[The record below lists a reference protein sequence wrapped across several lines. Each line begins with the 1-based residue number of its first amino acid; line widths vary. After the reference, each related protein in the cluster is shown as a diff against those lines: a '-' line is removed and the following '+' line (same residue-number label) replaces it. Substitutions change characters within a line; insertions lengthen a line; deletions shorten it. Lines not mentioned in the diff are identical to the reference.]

1 MTRLITSETSIAP
14 ITPFSPL
21 NAADAP
27 DGPPRVPGRTRGR
40 GTFQDVADPSVVL
53 SERFAGA
60 LASLD
65 ETLRGADPVV
75 RRSDRADYQVN
86 GSMALAKKTG
96 RPPRDLAQDIV
107 ARVDL
112 TDIAHPP
119 EIAGPG
125 FINVTLQDAF
135 LARALQETAGDAAL
149 GVTPSATTETVVMD
163 YSAPNVAKEMHVGHL
178 RSSIIGDAL
187 VRVLEFVGHRVIRQ
201 NHLGDWGTPFGMLI
215 EHLLSVGEA
224 EAANELS
231 VGDLGR
237 FYQEARA
244 EFDANPE
251 FAERAR
257 RRVVEL
263 QAGDP
268 QTLRLWKLLVDES
281 SRYFTN
287 VYERLGVK
295 LTTDDQAGESMYNP
309 LLADTMAELEQ
320 LGLLVESDGA
330 LCVFPA
336 GFTTREG
343 NPLPLI
349 VRKSDGGFG
358 YDTTDLAAIRYRL
371 RDLGADHII
380 YVVGAPQREHLE
392 MIIET
397 ARQAGWLKPPARA
410 EHVAFG
416 SVLGADRKMFRTRAG
431 GSIRLVDLLDE
442 AVERA
447 GRVVAERVDQL
458 SPAEQAAVSEAVGIG
473 AVKYADLSN
482 DRVKDYVFDWDRMLD
497 FNGNTA
503 PYLQYA
509 HARVRSIFRKAETDG
524 VDVSNLAPAAEFAP
538 AERRLALELL
548 SFDGAV
554 HGTEVS
560 LAPHRLCTYLFDLAT
575 AFTDFY
581 ESCPILRADTEE
593 QRRSRLFLADL
604 TSRVLAQGLDL
615 LGIAAPA
622 RM

>member
-1 MTRLITSETSIAP
+1 
-14 ITPFSPL
+14 
-21 NAADAP
+21 
-27 DGPPRVPGRTRGR
+27 
-40 GTFQDVADPSVVL
+40 
-53 SERFAGA
+53 
-60 LASLD
+60 
-65 ETLRGADPVV
+65 
-75 RRSDRADYQVN
+75 
-86 GSMALAKKTG
+86 
-96 RPPRDLAQDIV
+96 
-107 ARVDL
+107 
-112 TDIAHPP
+112 
-119 EIAGPG
+119 
-125 FINVTLQDAF
+125 
-135 LARALQETAGDAAL
+135 
-149 GVTPSATTETVVMD
+149 
-163 YSAPNVAKEMHVGHL
+163 
-178 RSSIIGDAL
+178 
-187 VRVLEFVGHRVIRQ
+187 
-201 NHLGDWGTPFGMLI
+201 MLI
-215 EHLLSVGEA
+215 EHLLSVGEE
-224 EAANELS
+224 EAAQELS

-244 EFDANPE
+244 EFDANPD
-251 FAERAR
+251 FADRAR

-268 QTLRLWKLLVDES
+268 RTLRLWKLLVDES
-281 SRYFTN
+281 SRYFSS

-295 LTTDDQAGESMYNP
+295 LTPEDQAGESMYNDM
-309 LLADTMAELEQ
+309 LADTVAELER

-330 LCVFPA
+330 LCVFPP

-358 YDTTDLAAIRYRL
+358 YDTTDLAAIRHRL
-371 RDLGADHII
+371 RDLGATHLI

-392 MIIET
+392 MIFET
-397 ARQAGWLKPPARA
+397 ARLAGWLLPPARA

-416 SVLGADRKMFRTRAG
+416 SVLGADRKMYRTRAG

-447 GRVVAERVDQL
+447 RQIVADRTTLDPDEAV
-458 SPAEQAAVSEAVGIG
+458 AVSEAVGIG

-497 FNGNTA
+497 FNGNTG

-509 HARVRSIFRKAETDG
+509 HTRVRSVFSQAEARG
-524 VDVSNLAPAAEFAP
+524 IDVGNLAPSAEFHP

-554 HGTEVS
+554 HGTEAT
-560 LAPHRLCTYLFDLAT
+560 LQPHRLCTYLFDLAT
-575 AFTDFY
+575 TFTDFY
-581 ESCPILRADTEE
+581 ESCPILRADTDE

-604 TSRVLAQGLDL
+604 TGRVLARGLDL
-615 LGIAAPA
+615 LGIAAPE

>member
-1 MTRLITSETSIAP
+1 MAGCT
-14 ITPFSPL
+14 F
-21 NAADAP
+21 AA
-27 DGPPRVPGRTRGR
+27 
-40 GTFQDVADPSVVL
+40 VADPSVVL

-65 ETLRGADPVV
+65 EALRGADPVV

-86 GSMALAKKTG
+86 GSMALAKRTG
-96 RPPRDLAQDIV
+96 RPPRDLAQDLIE
-107 ARVDL
+107 RVEL
-112 TDIAHPP
+112 ADIAHPP
-119 EIAGPG
+119 EVAGPG

-135 LARALQETAGDAAL
+135 LARALAETAADPYL
-149 GVTPSATTETVVMD
+149 GVTKAATTEKVVVD

-178 RSSIIGDAL
+178 RSTIIGDAL
-187 VRVLEFVGHRVIRQ
+187 VRVLEFVGHEVIRQ

-231 VGDLGR
+231 VGELGR

-244 EFDANPE
+244 EFDANPD
-251 FAERAR
+251 FADLAR
-257 RRVVEL
+257 RRVVAL

-268 QTLRLWKLLVDES
+268 QTLRLWKLPVDES
-281 SRYFTN
+281 SRYFTA
-287 VYERLGVK
+287 VYGQLGVK
-295 LTTDDQAGESMYNP
+295 LGPDDQAGESMYNP
-309 LLADTMAELEQ
+309 MLADTMAELQ
-320 LGLLVESDGA
+320 RLGLLVESDGA
-330 LCVFPA
+330 LCVFPP

-371 RDLGADHII
+371 RDLGATHVI

-397 ARQAGWLKPPARA
+397 ARLAGWLQPPARA

-416 SVLGADRKMFRTRAG
+416 SVLDADRKMFRTRAG

-447 GRVVAERVDQL
+447 RQIVADRTTL
-458 SPAEQAAVSEAVGIG
+458 SPDEAVAVSEAVGIG

-497 FNGNTA
+497 FQGNTG

-509 HARVRSIFRKAETDG
+509 HTRVRSIFGQAEARGIDITDLG
-524 VDVSNLAPAAEFAP
+524 LASEFAP
-538 AERRLALELL
+538 AERRLALEIL

-554 HGTEVS
+554 HATEAS

-581 ESCPILRADTEE
+581 ESCPVIRADNQE

-604 TSRVLAQGLDL
+604 TARVLAQGLDL
-615 LGIAAPA
+615 LGIAAPE

>member
-1 MTRLITSETSIAP
+1 M
-14 ITPFSPL
+14 
-21 NAADAP
+21 
-27 DGPPRVPGRTRGR
+27 
-40 GTFQDVADPSVVL
+40 ADPSVVL

-86 GSMALAKKTG
+86 GSMALAKRTG
-96 RPPRDLAQDIV
+96 RPPRDLAQDLV
-107 ARVDL
+107 DRVEL
-112 TDIAHPP
+112 ADIAHPP

-135 LARALQETAGDAAL
+135 LARALAETAADPRL
-149 GVTPSATTETVVMD
+149 GVTPAATTETVVID

-178 RSSIIGDAL
+178 RSTIIGDAL
-187 VRVLEFVGHRVIRQ
+187 VRVLEFLGHRVIRQ

-215 EHLLSVGEA
+215 EHLLSVGEE
-224 EAANELS
+224 EAAQELS

-244 EFDANPE
+244 EFDANPD
-251 FAERAR
+251 FADRAR

-268 QTLRLWKLLVDES
+268 RTLRLWKLLVDES
-281 SRYFTN
+281 SRYFSS

-295 LTTDDQAGESMYNP
+295 LTPQDQAGESMYNDM
-309 LLADTMAELEQ
+309 LADTVAELER

-330 LCVFPA
+330 LCVFPP

-358 YDTTDLAAIRYRL
+358 YDTTDLAAIRHRL
-371 RDLGADHII
+371 RDLGATHLI

-392 MIIET
+392 MIFET
-397 ARQAGWLKPPARA
+397 ARLAGWLLPPARA

-416 SVLGADRKMFRTRAG
+416 SVLGADRKMYRTRAG

-447 GRVVAERVDQL
+447 RQIVADRTTLDPDEAV
-458 SPAEQAAVSEAVGIG
+458 AVSEAVGIG

-497 FNGNTA
+497 FNGNTG

-509 HARVRSIFRKAETDG
+509 HTRVRSVFSQAEARG
-524 VDVSNLAPAAEFAP
+524 IDVGNLAPSAEFHP

-554 HGTEVS
+554 HGTEAT
-560 LAPHRLCTYLFDLAT
+560 LQPHRLCTYLFDLAT
-575 AFTDFY
+575 TFTDFY
-581 ESCPILRADTEE
+581 ESCPILRADTDE

-604 TSRVLAQGLDL
+604 TGRVLARGLDL
-615 LGIAAPA
+615 LGIAAPE

>member
-1 MTRLITSETSIAP
+1 M
-14 ITPFSPL
+14 
-21 NAADAP
+21 
-27 DGPPRVPGRTRGR
+27 
-40 GTFQDVADPSVVL
+40 ADPSVVL

-86 GSMALAKKTG
+86 GSMALAKRTG
-96 RPPRDLAQDIV
+96 RPPRDLAQELVD
-107 ARVDL
+107 RVEL
-112 TDIAHPP
+112 ADIAHPP
-119 EIAGPG
+119 EVAGPG
-125 FINVTLQDAF
+125 FINVTLHDAF
-135 LARALQETAGDAAL
+135 LARALQETAADPCL
-149 GVTPSATTETVVMD
+149 GVTRAATTETVVMD

-178 RSSIIGDAL
+178 RSTIIGDAL
-187 VRVLEFVGHRVIRQ
+187 VRVLEFVGHEVIRQ

-244 EFDANPE
+244 EFDANPD
-251 FAERAR
+251 FADQAR
-257 RRVVEL
+257 RRVVAL

-281 SRYFTN
+281 SRYFSE

-295 LTTDDQAGESMYNP
+295 LSPADQAGESMYNP
-309 LLADTMAELEQ
+309 MLADTMAELER

-330 LCVFPA
+330 LCVFPP
-336 GFTTREG
+336 GFTSREG
-343 NPLPLI
+343 TPMPLI
-349 VRKSDGGFG
+349 VRKTDGGFG

-371 RDLGADHII
+371 SDLGADHIV

-397 ARQAGWLKPPARA
+397 ARLAGWLKPPARA
-410 EHVAFG
+410 THVAFG
-416 SVLGADRKMFRTRAG
+416 SVQGADRKMYRTRAG

-447 GRVVAERVDQL
+447 SRVVADRSDEL
-458 SPAEQAAVSEAVGIG
+458 SPEEQSAVSEAVGIG
-473 AVKYADLSN
+473 AVKYSDLSN
-482 DRVKDYVFDWDRMLD
+482 DRIKDYVFDWDRMLEL
-497 FNGNTA
+497 NGNTA

-509 HARVRSIFRKAETDG
+509 HARVRSIFRKAAERG
-524 VDVSNLAPAAEFAP
+524 VDVADLAPASEFLP

-554 HGTEVS
+554 HDTEAA
-560 LAPHRLCTYLFDLAT
+560 LAPHRLATYLFDLAT

-604 TSRVLAQGLDL
+604 TARVLARGLDL
-615 LGIAAPA
+615 LGIKAPE

>member
-1 MTRLITSETSIAP
+1 M
-14 ITPFSPL
+14 
-21 NAADAP
+21 
-27 DGPPRVPGRTRGR
+27 
-40 GTFQDVADPSVVL
+40 ADPTVVL

-60 LASLD
+60 LAALD
-65 ETLRGADPVV
+65 ESLAGADPVV

-86 GSMALAKKTG
+86 GSMALAKRTG
-96 RPPRDLAQDIV
+96 RPPRDLAADLV

-112 TDIAHPP
+112 SGIAHPP

-125 FINVTLQDAF
+125 FINVTLEDAF
-135 LARALQETAGDAAL
+135 LARALAATAADERL
-149 GVTPSATTETVVMD
+149 GVPPAVTTETVVVD

-178 RSSIIGDAL
+178 RSTIIGDAL
-187 VRVLEFVGHRVIRQ
+187 VRVMEFLGHRVIRQ

-215 EHLLSVGEA
+215 EHLLAVGET
-224 EAANELS
+224 EAAEELS

-244 EFDANPE
+244 SFDADPD

-257 RRVVEL
+257 RRVVAL
-263 QAGDP
+263 QAGDE
-268 QTLRLWKLLVDES
+268 QTLRLWRRLVDES
-281 SRYFTN
+281 SRYFTS
-287 VYERLGVK
+287 VYRRLGVK
-295 LTTDDQAGESMYNP
+295 LTPEDQAGESMYNDR
-309 LLADTMAELEQ
+309 LADTMAELDR

-330 LCVFPA
+330 LCVFPP

-343 NPLPLI
+343 TPLPFI

-371 RDLGADHII
+371 RDLAADHIV

-397 ARQAGWLKPPARA
+397 ARQAGWLVPPARA

-442 AVERA
+442 AVDRA
-447 GRVVAERVDQL
+447 RAIVSEKTELTGEEAT
-458 SPAEQAAVSEAVGIG
+458 AVSEAVGIG

-497 FNGNTA
+497 FQGNTG

-509 HARVRSIFRKAETDG
+509 HTRVRSIFRQAESRGIDTSG
-524 VDVSNLAPAAEFAP
+524 LAPAAAFEP
-538 AERRLALELL
+538 AERRLALEIL

-554 HGTEVS
+554 RATDEL

-581 ESCPILRADTEE
+581 ESCPILRAETPELV
-593 QRRSRLFLADL
+593 RSRLLLADL
-604 TSRVLAQGLDL
+604 TARVLARGLDL
-615 LGIAAPA
+615 LGIAAPE

>member
-1 MTRLITSETSIAP
+1 M
-14 ITPFSPL
+14 
-21 NAADAP
+21 
-27 DGPPRVPGRTRGR
+27 
-40 GTFQDVADPSVVL
+40 
-53 SERFAGA
+53 
-60 LASLD
+60 
-65 ETLRGADPVV
+65 RGADPVV

-86 GSMALAKKTG
+86 GSMALAKRTG
-96 RPPRDLAQDIV
+96 RPPRDLAQDLV
-107 ARVDL
+107 DRVEL
-112 TDIAHPP
+112 ADIAHPP

-135 LARALQETAGDAAL
+135 LARALAETAADPRL
-149 GVTPSATTETVVMD
+149 GVTPAATTETVVID

-178 RSSIIGDAL
+178 RSTIIGDAL
-187 VRVLEFVGHRVIRQ
+187 VRVLEFLGHRVIRQ

-215 EHLLSVGEA
+215 EHLLSVGEE
-224 EAANELS
+224 EAAQELS

-244 EFDANPE
+244 EFDANPD
-251 FAERAR
+251 FADRAR

-268 QTLRLWKLLVDES
+268 RTLRLWKLLVDES
-281 SRYFTN
+281 SRYFSS

-295 LTTDDQAGESMYNP
+295 LTPQDQAGESMYNDM
-309 LLADTMAELEQ
+309 LADTVAELEL

-330 LCVFPA
+330 LCVFPP

-358 YDTTDLAAIRYRL
+358 YDTTDLAAIRHRL
-371 RDLGADHII
+371 RDLGATHLI

-392 MIIET
+392 MIFET
-397 ARQAGWLKPPARA
+397 ARLAGWLLPPARA

-416 SVLGADRKMFRTRAG
+416 SVLGADRKMYRTRAG

-447 GRVVAERVDQL
+447 RQIVADRTTLDPDEAV
-458 SPAEQAAVSEAVGIG
+458 AVSEAVGIG

-497 FNGNTA
+497 FNGNTG

-509 HARVRSIFRKAETDG
+509 HTRVRSVFSQAEARG
-524 VDVSNLAPAAEFAP
+524 IDVGNLAPSAEFHP

-554 HGTEVS
+554 HGTEAT
-560 LAPHRLCTYLFDLAT
+560 LQPHRLCTYLFDLAT
-575 AFTDFY
+575 TFTDFY
-581 ESCPILRADTEE
+581 ESCPILRADTDE

-604 TSRVLAQGLDL
+604 TGRVLARGLDL
-615 LGIAAPA
+615 LGIAAPE

>member
-1 MTRLITSETSIAP
+1 M
-14 ITPFSPL
+14 
-21 NAADAP
+21 
-27 DGPPRVPGRTRGR
+27 
-40 GTFQDVADPSVVL
+40 ADPTVVL

-65 ETLRGADPVV
+65 EALRGADPVV

-86 GSMALAKKTG
+86 GSMALAKRTG
-96 RPPRDLAQDIV
+96 RPPRDLAQELVD
-107 ARVDL
+107 RVEL
-112 TDIAHPP
+112 ADIAHPP
-119 EIAGPG
+119 EVAGPG

-135 LARALQETAGDAAL
+135 LARALAETAADPYLA
-149 GVTPSATTETVVMD
+149 VTRAATTETAVID

-178 RSSIIGDAL
+178 RSTIIGDAL
-187 VRVLEFVGHRVIRQ
+187 VRVLEFVGHEVVRQ

-244 EFDANPE
+244 EFDANPD

-257 RRVVEL
+257 RRVVAL

-281 SRYFTN
+281 TRYFTA
-287 VYERLGVK
+287 VYGRLGVK
-295 LTTDDQAGESMYNP
+295 LTPADQAGESMYNP
-309 LLADTMAELEQ
+309 MLADTMAELER
-320 LGLLVESDGA
+320 LGLLVESEGA
-330 LCVFPA
+330 LCVFPP

-371 RDLGADHII
+371 RDLGADHVI

-397 ARQAGWLKPPARA
+397 ARLAGWLQPPARA

-416 SVLGADRKMFRTRAG
+416 SVLGADRKMVRTRAG

-447 GRVVAERVDQL
+447 GRVVADRSEEL
-458 SPAEQAAVSEAVGIG
+458 SPEEQAAVSEAVGIG

-482 DRVKDYVFDWDRMLD
+482 DRIKDYVFDWDRMLEL
-497 FNGNTA
+497 NGNTA

-509 HARVRSIFRKAETDG
+509 HARVRSIFRKAVERG
-524 VDVSNLAPAAEFAP
+524 IDVSDMAPADEFLP
-538 AERRLALELL
+538 AERRLAIELL

-554 HGTEVS
+554 HDTEAS

-575 AFTDFY
+575 AFTEFY
-581 ESCPILRADTEE
+581 ETCPILRADTDD

-604 TSRVLAQGLDL
+604 TARVLARGLDL
-615 LGIAAPA
+615 LGIQAPE

>member
-1 MTRLITSETSIAP
+1 
-14 ITPFSPL
+14 
-21 NAADAP
+21 
-27 DGPPRVPGRTRGR
+27 
-40 GTFQDVADPSVVL
+40 VADPSVVL

-65 ETLRGADPVV
+65 EALRDADPVV

-96 RPPRDLAQDIV
+96 RPPRDLAQDLID
-107 ARVDL
+107 RVDL
-112 TDIAHPP
+112 ADIAHPP

-135 LARALQETAGDAAL
+135 LARGLAETAADPRL
-149 GVTPSATTETVVMD
+149 GVTAAATTATVVVD

-178 RSSIIGDAL
+178 RSTIIGDAL
-187 VRVLEFVGHRVIRQ
+187 VRVQEFVGHRVIRQ

-215 EHLLSVGEA
+215 EHLLSVGED

-244 EFDANPE
+244 AFDADPD
-251 FAERAR
+251 FADRAR

-281 SRYFTN
+281 SRYFSS
-287 VYERLGVK
+287 VYQRLGVK
-295 LTTDDQAGESMYNP
+295 LTPDDQAGESMYNSR
-309 LLADTMAELEQ
+309 LADTMAELDR

-330 LCVFPA
+330 LCVFPP
-336 GFTTREG
+336 GFTTREDK
-343 NPLPLI
+343 PLPLI

-371 RDLGADHII
+371 RDLGADHVV

-397 ARQAGWLKPPARA
+397 ARLAGWLQPPARA

-442 AVERA
+442 AVQRA
-447 GRVVAERVDQL
+447 ARVVAERVDEL
-458 SPAEQAAVSEAVGIG
+458 SPEEQAAVSEAVGIG

-497 FNGNTA
+497 FTGNTA

-509 HARVRSIFRKAETDG
+509 HARIRSIFRKAQSRGID
-524 VDVSNLAPAAEFAP
+524 VDPGGLAPADGFHP
-538 AERRLALELL
+538 AERRLALEIL

-554 HGTEVS
+554 HSTES
-560 LAPHRLCTYLFDLAT
+560 ALAPHRLCTYLFDLAT

-581 ESCPILRADTEE
+581 ESCPILRADTPE
-593 QRRSRLFLADL
+593 QLRSRLFLADL
-604 TSRVLAQGLDL
+604 TGRVLARGLDL
-615 LGIAAPA
+615 LGIAAPD

>member
-1 MTRLITSETSIAP
+1 M
-14 ITPFSPL
+14 
-21 NAADAP
+21 
-27 DGPPRVPGRTRGR
+27 
-40 GTFQDVADPSVVL
+40 ADPSVVL

-60 LASLD
+60 LAALD
-65 ETLRGADPVV
+65 ESLRGADPVV

-86 GSMALAKKTG
+86 GSMALAKRTG
-96 RPPRDLAQDIV
+96 RPPRDLAQDLV
-107 ARVDL
+107 DRVEL
-112 TDIAHPP
+112 ADIAHPP

-135 LARALQETAGDAAL
+135 LARALAESAADPRL
-149 GVTPSATTETVVMD
+149 GVTPAATTETVVID

-178 RSSIIGDAL
+178 RSTIIGDAL
-187 VRVLEFVGHRVIRQ
+187 VRVLEFLGHRVIRQ

-215 EHLLSVGEA
+215 EHLLSVGEE
-224 EAANELS
+224 EAAQELS

-244 EFDANPE
+244 EFDANPD
-251 FAERAR
+251 FADRAR

-268 QTLRLWKLLVDES
+268 RTLRLWKLLVDES
-281 SRYFTN
+281 SRYFSS

-295 LTTDDQAGESMYNP
+295 LTPEDQAGESMYNDM
-309 LLADTMAELEQ
+309 LADTVAELER

-330 LCVFPA
+330 LCVFPP

-358 YDTTDLAAIRYRL
+358 YDTTDLAAIRHRL
-371 RDLGADHII
+371 RDLGATHLI

-392 MIIET
+392 MIFET
-397 ARQAGWLKPPARA
+397 ARLAGWLLPPARA

-416 SVLGADRKMFRTRAG
+416 SVLGADRKMYRTRAG
-431 GSIRLVDLLDE
+431 GSIRRVDLLDE

-447 GRVVAERVDQL
+447 RQIVADRTTLDPDEAV
-458 SPAEQAAVSEAVGIG
+458 AVSEAVGIG

-497 FNGNTA
+497 FNGNTG

-509 HARVRSIFRKAETDG
+509 HTRVRSVFSQAEARG
-524 VDVSNLAPAAEFAP
+524 IDVGNLAPSAEFHP

-554 HGTEVS
+554 HGTEAT
-560 LAPHRLCTYLFDLAT
+560 LQPHRLCTYLFDLAT
-575 AFTDFY
+575 TFTDFY
-581 ESCPILRADTEE
+581 ESCPILRADTDE

-604 TSRVLAQGLDL
+604 TGRVLARGLDL
-615 LGIAAPA
+615 LGIAAPE

>member
-1 MTRLITSETSIAP
+1 M
-14 ITPFSPL
+14 
-21 NAADAP
+21 
-27 DGPPRVPGRTRGR
+27 
-40 GTFQDVADPSVVL
+40 ADPSVVL

-65 ETLRGADPVV
+65 EALAGADPVV

-96 RPPRDLAQDIV
+96 RPPRDLAQELV

-112 TDIAHPP
+112 TGIALPP

-125 FINVTLQDAF
+125 FINVTLEDAF
-135 LARALQETAGDAAL
+135 LARALAETAADPRL
-149 GVTPSATTETVVMD
+149 GVTSAATTETVVVD

-178 RSSIIGDAL
+178 RSTIIGDAL
-187 VRVLEFVGHRVIRQ
+187 VRVLEFVGHKVIRQ

-224 EAANELS
+224 EAAQELS

-244 EFDANPE
+244 AFDADPD
-251 FAERAR
+251 FADRAR
-257 RRVVEL
+257 RRVVAL
-263 QAGDP
+263 QAGDE
-268 QTLRLWKLLVDES
+268 QTLRLWRLLVDES
-281 SRYFTN
+281 SRYFSA

-295 LTTDDQAGESMYNP
+295 LSPDDQAGESMYNP
-309 LLADTMAELEQ
+309 LLAETMADLERA
-320 LGLLVESDGA
+320 GLLVESDGA
-330 LCVFPA
+330 LCVFPP

-371 RDLGADHII
+371 RELGADHII

-397 ARQAGWLKPPARA
+397 ARLAGWLQPPARA

-442 AVERA
+442 AIERA
-447 GRVVAERVDQL
+447 GRVVAEKAPDL
-458 SPAEQAAVSEAVGIG
+458 SPEEQAAVSEIVGIG
-473 AVKYADLSN
+473 AVKYADLAN

-497 FNGNTA
+497 FTGNTA

-509 HARVRSIFRKAETDG
+509 HARVRSIFRKAEGQGIAVAD
-524 VDVSNLAPAAEFAP
+524 LAPAGEFHP
-538 AERRLALELL
+538 AERRLALEIL

-554 HGTEVS
+554 HATEEL
-560 LAPHRLCTYLFDLAT
+560 LAPHRLCTYLFDLAS

-581 ESCPILRADTEE
+581 ESCPILRADTPE
-593 QRRSRLFLADL
+593 QLRSRLLLADL
-604 TSRVLAQGLDL
+604 TARVLAQGLEL
-615 LGIAAPA
+615 LGITAPE

>member
-1 MTRLITSETSIAP
+1 
-14 ITPFSPL
+14 
-21 NAADAP
+21 
-27 DGPPRVPGRTRGR
+27 
-40 GTFQDVADPSVVL
+40 
-53 SERFAGA
+53 
-60 LASLD
+60 
-65 ETLRGADPVV
+65 
-75 RRSDRADYQVN
+75 
-86 GSMALAKKTG
+86 
-96 RPPRDLAQDIV
+96 
-107 ARVDL
+107 
-112 TDIAHPP
+112 
-119 EIAGPG
+119 
-125 FINVTLQDAF
+125 
-135 LARALQETAGDAAL
+135 
-149 GVTPSATTETVVMD
+149 
-163 YSAPNVAKEMHVGHL
+163 
-178 RSSIIGDAL
+178 
-187 VRVLEFVGHRVIRQ
+187 
-201 NHLGDWGTPFGMLI
+201 TPFGMLI

-224 EAANELS
+224 EAAEELS

-244 EFDANPE
+244 AFDADPG
-251 FAERAR
+251 FADRAR

-268 QTLRLWKLLVDES
+268 QTLQLWQLLVDES
-281 SRYFTN
+281 SRYFSA
-287 VYERLGVK
+287 VYQRLGVK
-295 LTTDDQAGESMYNP
+295 LTPADQAGESMYNDM
-309 LLADTMAELEQ
+309 LAETVAELDRV
-320 LGLLVESDGA
+320 GILVESDGA
-330 LCVFPA
+330 LCVFPP

-371 RDLGADHII
+371 RDLGADHVV

-397 ARQAGWLKPPARA
+397 ARLAGWLLPPARA

-416 SVLGADRKMFRTRAG
+416 SVLGADRKMYRTRAG

-447 GRVVAERVDQL
+447 GRVVAEKAPDLGPVE
-458 SPAEQAAVSEAVGIG
+458 AAAVSEAVGIG

-497 FNGNTA
+497 FTGNTA

-509 HARVRSIFRKAETDG
+509 HARVRSIFRRAAADG
-524 VDVSNLAPAAEFAP
+524 VDVTSLVPAAEFQP
-538 AERRLALELL
+538 AERRLALEIL

-554 HGTEVS
+554 HGTAAA
-560 LAPHRLCTYLFDLAT
+560 LAPHRLCTYLFDLAS

-581 ESCPILRADTEE
+581 ESCPILRADTAE
-593 QRRSRLFLADL
+593 QLRSRLLLADL
-604 TSRVLAQGLDL
+604 TARVLAQGLDL
-615 LGIAAPA
+615 LGIAAPE

>member
-1 MTRLITSETSIAP
+1 
-14 ITPFSPL
+14 
-21 NAADAP
+21 
-27 DGPPRVPGRTRGR
+27 
-40 GTFQDVADPSVVL
+40 VADPSVVL

-86 GSMALAKKTG
+86 GSMALAKRTG
-96 RPPRDLAQDIV
+96 RPPRDLAQELVD
-107 ARVDL
+107 RVEL
-112 TDIAHPP
+112 ADIAHPP
-119 EIAGPG
+119 EVAGPG

-135 LARALQETAGDAAL
+135 LARAMQETADDPYL
-149 GVTPSATTETVVMD
+149 GVTRAANTETVVID

-178 RSSIIGDAL
+178 RSTIIGDAL
-187 VRVLEFVGHRVIRQ
+187 VRMLEFVGHEVIRQ

-224 EAANELS
+224 EAAHELS

-244 EFDANPE
+244 AFDADPD
-251 FAERAR
+251 FADRAR
-257 RRVVEL
+257 RRVVAL

-281 SRYFTN
+281 TRYFIA

-295 LTTDDQAGESMYNP
+295 LSPADQAGESMYNP
-309 LLADTMAELEQ
+309 MLADTMTELERQ
-320 LGLLVESDGA
+320 GLLVESDGA
-330 LCVFPA
+330 LCVFPP

-343 NPLPLI
+343 KPLPLI

-371 RDLGADHII
+371 SDLGADHII

-397 ARQAGWLKPPARA
+397 ARLAGWLKPPARA
-410 EHVAFG
+410 THVAFG
-416 SVLGADRKMFRTRAG
+416 SVQGADRKMFRTRAG

-447 GRVVAERVDQL
+447 SRVVAERSEEL
-458 SPAEQAAVSEAVGIG
+458 SPEEQAAVSEAVGIG
-473 AVKYADLSN
+473 AVKYSDLSN
-482 DRVKDYVFDWDRMLD
+482 DRIKDYVFDWDRMLEL
-497 FNGNTA
+497 NGNTA

-509 HARVRSIFRKAETDG
+509 HARVRSIFRKAAERG
-524 VDVSNLAPAAEFAP
+524 IDVAELAPAEEFLP

-554 HGTEVS
+554 HDTEAA
-560 LAPHRLCTYLFDLAT
+560 LAPHRLATYLFELAT

-604 TSRVLAQGLDL
+604 TARVLAKALDL
-615 LGIAAPA
+615 LGIKAPE

>member
-1 MTRLITSETSIAP
+1 M
-14 ITPFSPL
+14 
-21 NAADAP
+21 
-27 DGPPRVPGRTRGR
+27 
-40 GTFQDVADPSVVL
+40 ADPSVVL

-60 LASLD
+60 LAALD
-65 ETLRGADPVV
+65 ESLRGADPVV

-86 GSMALAKKTG
+86 GSMALAKRTG
-96 RPPRDLAQDIV
+96 RPPRDLAQDLID
-107 ARVDL
+107 RVEL
-112 TDIAHPP
+112 ADIAHPP

-135 LARALQETAGDAAL
+135 LARALAETATDPHL
-149 GVTPSATTETVVMD
+149 GVTRAATTETVVVD

-178 RSSIIGDAL
+178 RSTIIGDAL
-187 VRVLEFVGHRVIRQ
+187 VRVLEFVGHTVIRQ

-224 EAANELS
+224 EAAHELS

-244 EFDANPE
+244 EFDANPD

-257 RRVVEL
+257 RRVVAL

-268 QTLRLWKLLVDES
+268 ETLRFWRLLVDES
-281 SRYFTN
+281 SRYFSS

-295 LTTDDQAGESMYNP
+295 LTAADQAGESMYNP
-309 LLADTMAELEQ
+309 LLADTVVELDR
-320 LGLLVESDGA
+320 LGLLVESEGA
-330 LCVFPA
+330 LCVFPP

-371 RDLGADHII
+371 RDLGATHLL

-392 MIIET
+392 MIFET
-397 ARQAGWLKPPARA
+397 ARLAGWLVPPARA

-416 SVLGADRKMFRTRAG
+416 SVLGADRKMYRTRAG

-447 GRVVAERVDQL
+447 ARVVAEKAPDL
-458 SPAEQAAVSEAVGIG
+458 GPAEAAAVSEAVGIG

-497 FNGNTA
+497 FSGNTA

-509 HARVRSIFRKAETDG
+509 HARVRSVFRRAEADG
-524 VDVSNLAPAAEFAP
+524 IAVDPAGLAPAAEFHP
-538 AERRLALELL
+538 AERRLALEIL
-548 SFDGAV
+548 SFDGSV
-554 HGTEVS
+554 HATEAA
-560 LAPHRLCTYLFDLAT
+560 LQPHRLCTYLFDLAT

-581 ESCPILRADTEE
+581 ESCPILRADTAE
-593 QRRSRLFLADL
+593 QLRSRLLLADL
-604 TSRVLAQGLDL
+604 TARVLGRGLEL
-615 LGIAAPA
+615 LGIAAPE

>member
-1 MTRLITSETSIAP
+1 M
-14 ITPFSPL
+14 
-21 NAADAP
+21 
-27 DGPPRVPGRTRGR
+27 
-40 GTFQDVADPSVVL
+40 

-86 GSMALAKKTG
+86 GSMALAKRTG

-112 TDIAHPP
+112 ADIAHPP

-135 LARALQETAGDAAL
+135 LARALQETADDPAL
-149 GVTPSATTETVVMD
+149 GVTPAATTETVVID

-178 RSSIIGDAL
+178 RSTIIGDAL

-244 EFDANPE
+244 EFDANPD
-251 FAERAR
+251 FADRAR

-281 SRYFTN
+281 SRYFEA

-295 LTTDDQAGESMYNP
+295 LTADDQAGESMYNP
-309 LLADTMAELEQ
+309 LLADTMAELER
-320 LGLLVESDGA
+320 LGLLVESEGA
-330 LCVFPA
+330 LCVFPP
-336 GFTTREG
+336 GFTTRDG

-349 VRKSDGGFG
+349 VRKTDGGFG

-371 RDLGADHII
+371 KDLGADRII

-447 GRVVAERVDQL
+447 ARIVAERGDEL
-458 SPAEQAAVSEAVGIG
+458 SAEEQAAVSEAVGIG

-497 FNGNTA
+497 FQGNTG

-509 HARVRSIFRKAETDG
+509 HARVRSIFRKAQAEG
-524 VDVSNLAPAAEFAP
+524 VATSGLAPAAEFLP

-554 HGTEVS
+554 HATEVS
-560 LAPHRLCTYLFDLAT
+560 LQPHRLCTYLFDLAT

-581 ESCPILRADTEE
+581 ESCPVLRADTPE
-593 QRRSRLFLADL
+593 QVRSRLFLADL
-604 TSRVLAQGLDL
+604 TARILAQGLDL
-615 LGIAAPA
+615 LGIAAPD

>member
-1 MTRLITSETSIAP
+1 M
-14 ITPFSPL
+14 
-21 NAADAP
+21 
-27 DGPPRVPGRTRGR
+27 
-40 GTFQDVADPSVVL
+40 ADPSVVL

-60 LASLD
+60 IASLD
-65 ETLRGADPVV
+65 EALRGADPVV

-96 RPPRDLAQDIV
+96 RPPRELAQDLID
-107 ARVDL
+107 RVEL
-112 TDIAHPP
+112 ADIAHPP
-119 EIAGPG
+119 EVAGPG
-125 FINVTLQDAF
+125 FINVRLHDAF
-135 LARALQETAGDAAL
+135 LARALTETAADPYL
-149 GVTPSATTETVVMD
+149 GVTRSATTGKVVID

-178 RSSIIGDAL
+178 RSTIIGDAL
-187 VRVLEFVGHRVIRQ
+187 VRVLEFVGHEVIRQ

-251 FAERAR
+251 FADRAR
-257 RRVVEL
+257 RRVVAL

-281 SRYFTN
+281 SRYFTA
-287 VYERLGVK
+287 VYGRLAVLLGP
-295 LTTDDQAGESMYNP
+295 DDQAGESMYNP
-309 LLADTMAELEQ
+309 MLADTMAELEQ
-320 LGLLVESDGA
+320 RGLLVESDGA
-330 LCVFPA
+330 LCVFPP

-371 RDLGADHII
+371 RDLGATHVI

-397 ARQAGWLKPPARA
+397 ARLAGWLQPPARA

-447 GRVVAERVDQL
+447 RQIVADRTTLTPDEAV
-458 SPAEQAAVSEAVGIG
+458 AVSAAVGIG

-497 FNGNTA
+497 FQGNTG

-509 HARVRSIFRKAETDG
+509 HTRVRSIFGQAEARGIDVTDLG
-524 VDVSNLAPAAEFAP
+524 PAAEFAP
-538 AERRLALELL
+538 AERRLALEIL

-554 HGTEVS
+554 HATEVS
-560 LAPHRLCTYLFDLAT
+560 LAPHRLCTYLFELAT

-581 ESCPILRADTEE
+581 ESCPVLRADTDE

-604 TSRVLAQGLDL
+604 TARVLAQGLDL
-615 LGIAAPA
+615 LGIAAPE

>member
-1 MTRLITSETSIAP
+1 M
-14 ITPFSPL
+14 
-21 NAADAP
+21 
-27 DGPPRVPGRTRGR
+27 
-40 GTFQDVADPSVVL
+40 ADPSVVL

-65 ETLRGADPVV
+65 ESLRGADPVV

-86 GSMALAKKTG
+86 GSMALAKRTG
-96 RPPRDLAQDIV
+96 RPPRDLAQELVD
-107 ARVDL
+107 RVEL
-112 TDIAHPP
+112 ADIALPP

-125 FINVTLQDAF
+125 FINVTLHDAF
-135 LARALQETAGDAAL
+135 LARALAETAADPYL
-149 GVTPSATTETVVMD
+149 GVTKATITGKAVVD

-178 RSSIIGDAL
+178 RSTIIGDAL
-187 VRVLEFVGHRVIRQ
+187 VRGLEFVGHEVVRQ

-244 EFDANPE
+244 EFDANPD
-251 FAERAR
+251 FADRAR
-257 RRVVEL
+257 RRVVAL

-281 SRYFTN
+281 TRYFTA

-295 LTTDDQAGESMYNP
+295 LTPADQAGESMYNP
-309 LLADTMAELEQ
+309 MLADTMAELER
-320 LGLLVESDGA
+320 LGLLVESEGA
-330 LCVFPA
+330 LCVFPP
-336 GFTTREG
+336 GFTTRDG

-349 VRKSDGGFG
+349 VRKTDGGFG

-371 RDLGADHII
+371 RDLGADHVI

-397 ARQAGWLKPPARA
+397 ARLAGWLQPPARA

-447 GRVVAERVDQL
+447 KQIVADRTTL
-458 SPAEQAAVSEAVGIG
+458 SPDEAAAVSEAVGIG

-497 FNGNTA
+497 FQGNTG

-509 HARVRSIFRKAETDG
+509 HTRVRSIFGQAEARRIDVTD
-524 VDVSNLAPAAEFAP
+524 LRPASEFAP
-538 AERRLALELL
+538 AERRLALEIL

-554 HGTEVS
+554 HATEAT

-581 ESCPILRADTEE
+581 ESCPVLRADTAE

-604 TSRVLAQGLDL
+604 TGRVLARGLDL
-615 LGIAAPA
+615 LGIASPE

>member
-1 MTRLITSETSIAP
+1 M
-14 ITPFSPL
+14 
-21 NAADAP
+21 
-27 DGPPRVPGRTRGR
+27 
-40 GTFQDVADPSVVL
+40 ADPSVVL
-53 SERFAGA
+53 SERFSGA

-96 RPPRDLAQDIV
+96 RPPRDLAQDLV

-112 TDIAHPP
+112 AGIAHPP

-125 FINVTLQDAF
+125 FINVTLEDAF
-135 LARALQETAGDAAL
+135 LARALTEIADDPAL
-149 GVTPSATTETVVMD
+149 GVSPSPVTGTVVMD

-187 VRVLEFVGHRVIRQ
+187 VRVLEFAGHRVIRQ

-224 EAANELS
+224 EAATELS

-244 EFDANPE
+244 EFDANPD
-251 FAERAR
+251 FADRAR

-281 SRYFTN
+281 SRYFTA
-287 VYERLGVK
+287 VYRRLGVK
-295 LTTDDQAGESMYNP
+295 LTADDQAGESMYNP

-320 LGLLVESDGA
+320 LGLLVESEGA
-330 LCVFPA
+330 LCVFPP
-336 GFTTREG
+336 GFVTREG

-397 ARQAGWLKPPARA
+397 ARLAGWLKPPARA

-447 GRVVAERVDQL
+447 SAVVAERAEQL
-458 SPAEQAAVSEAVGIG
+458 SAEEQSAVSEAVGIG

-497 FNGNTA
+497 FQGNTA
-503 PYLQYA
+503 PYLQYV
-509 HARVRSIFRKAETDG
+509 HARVRSIFRKAEGEG
-524 VDVSNLAPAAEFAP
+524 VAVSALAPGVSFHP

-554 HGTEVS
+554 HATEQS

-581 ESCPILRADTEE
+581 ENCPILRTDTPEAL
-593 QRRSRLFLADL
+593 RSHRLFLADL
-604 TSRVLAQGLDL
+604 TARVMARGLDL
-615 LGIAAPA
+615 LGIAAPD